1 MTLRTTEEHAGLD
14 DGRVYSLGV
23 CRTPVSESNDL
34 IAALDLGTNSCRMI
48 IARPNGRDIQIV
60 DAFSRTVYLGNGLE
74 RHGSLS
80 RAAMSRALSALH
92 VCREK
97 LRSHRVS
104 RSRLVATEAC
114 RRASNGACFVERVKM
129 ETGLSLEI
137 IDPEE
142 ESRLAVVG
150 CAPHVAEDTDALLV
164 VDIGGGSTELVWID
178 LSECSGDERFDAILR
193 LQFGRNRVDR
203 LRQGFAA
210 ADSSPARVIDWISI
224 PLGVATLDARY
235 ADVVGL
241 GPRYALMSCHFEE
254 HLDLLESSVG
264 SLAAGRFQVIGT
276 SGTVTTIAASHLGL
290 KRYDRNKVNGLNM
303 RACEIGT
310 VVDRYIRQSYER
322 DRNSVGQGRRRMNL
336 VMSGAAIL
344 QAILRVWPAERFTAA
359 DCGLREGLLYS
370 QMIAADAQGQ
380 NRAD

>member
-1 MTLRTTEEHAGLD
+1 MTLRNTEVHAGFD
-14 DGRVYSLGV
+14 EDRVYELDT
-23 CRTPVSESNDL
+23 CRTPAPASNDL

-48 IARPNGRDIQIV
+48 IARFRGRDIRIV
-60 DAFSRTVYLGNGLE
+60 DAFSRTIYLGSGLE
-74 RHGSLS
+74 KHGTLS
-80 RAAMSRALSALH
+80 RAAISRGLSALA

-114 RRASNGACFVERVKM
+114 RRADNGAFFVERVKL

-142 ESRLAVVG
+142 ESRLAVIG
-150 CAPHVAEDTDALLV
+150 CAPHVAEDADVLLV
-164 VDIGGGSTELVWID
+164 VDIGGGSTELVWVD
-178 LSECSGDERFDAILR
+178 LSDCPGDERFEAILR
-193 LQFGRNRVDR
+193 LQFGRNRSDR
-203 LRQGFAA
+203 LQQGAVADAA
-210 ADSSPARVIDWISI
+210 PTARVIDWISI
-224 PLGVATLDARY
+224 PLGVATLNARY
-235 ADVVGL
+235 ADVIGE

-254 HLDLLESSVG
+254 QLDKLESSVG
-264 SLAAGRFQVIGT
+264 ARAADRFQVIGT

-290 KRYDRNKVNGLNM
+290 KRYDRSKVNGLNLS
-303 RACEIGT
+303 AGEIGA

-322 DRNSVGQGRRRMNL
+322 DREPVGHGRRRMNL

-370 QMIAADAQGQ
+370 QMTAAGALGR
-380 NRAD
+380 NRVG